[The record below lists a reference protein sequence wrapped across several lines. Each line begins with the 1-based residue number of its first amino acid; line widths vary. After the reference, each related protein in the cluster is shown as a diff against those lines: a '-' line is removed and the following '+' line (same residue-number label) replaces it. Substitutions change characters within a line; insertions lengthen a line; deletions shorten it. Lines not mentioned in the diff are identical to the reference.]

1 LNTRDLAFAVRAPKL
16 PLLAAAE
23 RVADGTA
30 VERGVG
36 AMRAPLPADERRRL
50 AALHSLELLDT
61 APDERFERICRIARD
76 VFHVPMASIG
86 LVDVEREWF
95 KTHVGFDVDEV
106 PRECSFGAHAILED
120 GATVIED
127 ASSDLRFYDS
137 PLVRFSPQIRFY
149 AAYPVEA
156 PGGSRLGVLAIAD
169 TVPRQMSDAE
179 RATLPDLAA
188 LVAREIGVV
197 ALASVDEPTG
207 FLTWRGL
214 SFLSRHELERASRE
228 GDTMGIVTVEV
239 LDHDDIRR
247 RFGGHAG
254 DAALIEV
261 ADTLRTTLRGS
272 DVPARLRGPVF
283 AVLLPSTG
291 REEADAVA
299 ERITRELAVRDR
311 LGIRPYRLSFRIGVA
326 TLDPAVANFTLDE
339 LLARADS
346 GS

>member
-1 LNTRDLAFAVRAPKL
+1 
-16 PLLAAAE
+16 
-23 RVADGTA
+23 
-30 VERGVG
+30 
-36 AMRAPLPADERRRL
+36 MRAPLPSDERRRL

-76 VFHVPMASIG
+76 VFHVSMASIG
-86 LVDVEREWF
+86 LVDVDREWF
-95 KTHVGFDVDEV
+95 KTHVGFEVDEV
-106 PRECSFGAHAILED
+106 PREYSFGAHAILEG
-120 GATVIED
+120 GAMVVED
-127 ASSDLRFYDS
+127 ATSDLRFYDNR
-137 PLVRFSPQIRFY
+137 LVRFDPHIRFY

-156 PGGSRLGVLAIAD
+156 PGGSRLGVIAIAD
-169 TVPRQMSDAE
+169 SEPRQLSDAE
-179 RATLPDLAA
+179 RSTLPDLAA

-228 GDTMGIVTVEV
+228 GDTMGLVTVEV
-239 LDHDDIRR
+239 LDHDEIRR
-247 RFGGHAG
+247 RFGGLAG
-254 DAALIEV
+254 DAALVEV

-283 AVLLPSTG
+283 AVLLPST
-291 REEADAVA
+291 EKDEANAVA
-299 ERITRELAVRDR
+299 QRISQQLAVRDR
-311 LGIRPYRLSFRIGVA
+311 LGIRPYQLNFRIGVA